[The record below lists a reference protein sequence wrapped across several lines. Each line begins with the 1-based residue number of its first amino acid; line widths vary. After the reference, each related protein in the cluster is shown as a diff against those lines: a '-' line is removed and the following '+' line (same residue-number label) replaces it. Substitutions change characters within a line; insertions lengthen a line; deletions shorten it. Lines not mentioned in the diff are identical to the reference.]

1 MKVGQGKRVEERR
14 KKRLFTPAI
23 YFILELIYMWLILTI
38 IQVNQ
43 NPLTWELWSQLI
55 MAIFA
60 LYSLFKTIHVYR
72 RQKEYPIDENSVKFM
87 EKFMKDS

>member
-1 MKVGQGKRVEERR
+1 
-14 KKRLFTPAI
+14 
-23 YFILELIYMWLILTI
+23 
-38 IQVNQ
+38 
-43 NPLTWELWSQLI
+43 LI